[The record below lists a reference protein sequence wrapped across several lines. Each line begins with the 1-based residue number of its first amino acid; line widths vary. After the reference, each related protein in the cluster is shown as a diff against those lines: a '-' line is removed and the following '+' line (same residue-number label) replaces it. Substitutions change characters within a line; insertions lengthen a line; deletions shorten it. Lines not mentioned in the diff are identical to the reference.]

1 MDMIFG
7 ADIGRANIAALDND
21 ECKNMFINEG
31 TGFQTSVIKL
41 FEMISYRM
49 KKLMGD
55 IAIDLQY
62 DEHDPN
68 LVKRRCASVEKMN
81 KYLCIPE
88 VSIDHGI
95 DLTCRELYKRAT
107 EWQSHNG

>member
-7 ADIGRANIAALDND
+7 ADIGRANISAMDND
-21 ECKNMFINEG
+21 ECRNMFINVG
-31 TGFQTSVIKL
+31 TGLQTSVKNL
-41 FEMISYRM
+41 LEMISYRM
-49 KKLMGD
+49 SKLMD
-55 IAIDLQY
+55 NPKINVEY

-88 VSIDHGI
+88 VSVDHGVA
-95 DLTCRELYKRAT
+95 LTCKELYKRAT